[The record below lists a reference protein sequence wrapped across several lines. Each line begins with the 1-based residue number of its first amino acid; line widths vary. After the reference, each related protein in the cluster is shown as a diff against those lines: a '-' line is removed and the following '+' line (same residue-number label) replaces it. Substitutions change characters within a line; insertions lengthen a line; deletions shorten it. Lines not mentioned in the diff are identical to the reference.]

1 MREETGRDLMKPKSS
16 NPEPHESSHAGRAHL
31 APNGT
36 SHSAP
41 NSKGENDPNL
51 GLMEIAMPSMSG
63 LAVTELSGEGKR
75 GIKILVLAVH
85 SNTSDDPSFS
95 EDIARAALNRVI
107 SDRASREAVA
117 HMTSR
122 ERQVLVLI
130 AEGKTNKDIAKE
142 LGLGVRTI
150 ETHRERLM
158 RRLNIHS
165 VAGLIRFAITH
176 GLVSLD

>member
-1 MREETGRDLMKPKSS
+1 MREETGGDLMKQKSS
-16 NPEPHESSHAGRAHL
+16 NPEPHESPHPGQRAHL

-36 SHSAP
+36 SHGAP
-41 NSKGENDPNL
+41 NSKSENDPNL

-95 EDIARAALNRVI
+95 EDIARAALNRLI

-117 HMTSR
+117 H
-122 ERQVLVLI
+122 
-130 AEGKTNKDIAKE
+130 
-142 LGLGVRTI
+142 
-150 ETHRERLM
+150 
-158 RRLNIHS
+158 
-165 VAGLIRFAITH
+165 
-176 GLVSLD
+176 